1 MLGLKARLGAM
12 LGHVEAVM
20 GSGWDWG
27 GRLLGPTETV
37 LGSCWGSL
45 KPSWGHVGALGG
57 HVGAC
62 WSRPGVMLRLVGA
75 VLGSYYGSLK
85 PSWAKRASHC
95 GKPKK
100 TWGFEHLLKAAM
112 LEVYPV
118 RPPQGSFG
126 HPKSWRFAWAKC
138 IFSENGTFLQI
149 S

>member
-1 MLGLKARLGAM
+1 MGLKARLGAM

-45 KPSWGHVGALGG
+45 KPSWGHVGA
-57 HVGAC
+57 C

-85 PSWAKRASHC
+85 PSWAKKASHC
-95 GKPKK
+95 RKPRK
-100 TWGFEHLLKAAM
+100 TCGFGHLLKAAM

-118 RPPQGSFG
+118 RPPQGPFE
-126 HPKSWRFAWAKC
+126 HPKSGRFAQAKC
-138 IFSENGTFLQI
+138 IFAKNVQFLHI